1 MTKDTNKK
9 QSTPFKKGN
18 KKNTAKPWEQMN
30 AGKAGDKK
38 SSGKEKKPAKEFKS
52 FLYLLP
58 KKTTAGVLAKGMPSV
73 SPESIEVWEEECV
86 IEITTENG
94 SITFEDI
101 RDSLEKED
109 EKVLSELRM
118 KQVLACDYSSE
129 DNETVLKIMKGLLE
143 RFGGK
148 IASDTEDF
156 QPFLTLGDI

>member
-1 MTKDTNKK
+1 MKKDTNKK
-9 QSTPFKKGN
+9 QNVPSKKGN
-18 KKNTAKPWEQMN
+18 KKNAAKPWEQMN
-30 AGKAGDKK
+30 AGKAPAKK
-38 SSGKEKKPAKEFKS
+38 PATKEKKPAKEYKS

-94 SITFEDI
+94 AITFEDI

-118 KQVLACDYSSE
+118 KQVLACDYSSG
-129 DNETVLKIMKGLLE
+129 DGETVMLLMKGLLE